1 MDFKLEAVVLPVSDV
16 DRAKSFYEK
25 LGWRQ
30 DADFVVGSDFR
41 IVQFTPPGSM
51 CSILF
56 GKGVTKGAPG
66 SVQGLRLVVN
76 DIDAGRT
83 EIVGRGIDVS
93 EVSHAAPGQPREP
106 GRDPQGR
113 SYVSTASFN
122 DPDGNQW
129 LLQEVTQRAPGR

>member
-30 DADFVVGSDFR
+30 DADFVVGNDFR

-56 GKGVTKGAPG
+56 GKNVTKGAPG

-76 DIDAGRT
+76 DIEAGRA
-83 EIVGRGIDVS
+83 ELAARGIDIS
-93 EVSHAAPGQPREP
+93 EVTHGVPGQPREL
-106 GRDPQGR
+106 GRDPEGR
-113 SYVSTASFN
+113 SYVSTANFN

-129 LLQEVTQRAPGR
+129 LLQEVTQKAPGR